1 MDQLSRLL
9 NKLNMGR
16 SAGTLTLEDIMPLS
30 RAELHRMAKERLS
43 GEEVVHLHRSAQ
55 REQTENKLFAAR
67 ALTRANPLLAQ
78 AIRQASRGVT
88 AYGIND
94 IIDPR
99 TVQFATPGSVASMF
113 SPAAYLTELYREARH
128 LHPQDSV
135 WQLDKRRPDLAKLTL
150 NQQNMDEEI
159 STLALANQLQMSA
172 LMTARKQTPPQ
183 LMETLATV
191 RNSGVTPYH
200 APFSSVHHALTQHK
214 VTLSDSPLG
223 QGMTSAAQLALQA
236 NIAPELHAILTEK
249 TDWLSEVEIAELVSE
264 NFPDVSI
271 ERLMTLDGLTAWYA
285 LPREQIQQL
294 LEGQQTQMAQTPD
307 LYRNNQ
313 LLTHQIEEDGRIVTH
328 VFNKI
333 PGDDSSQANYLDLL
347 PLADNR
353 FAVNF
358 SMANTHSAMS
368 IFSLSTDRL
377 DNNLYSNSSFVPQ
390 QGQHYSLP
398 VTFAAELLAQRL
410 KIGIKRASP
419 ADGRS
424 HYTSASFTRTPANPG
439 LWLLKLNKT
448 LRLAKASGLAPLE
461 VERAL
466 ARLRLPD
473 DDSAAQVIH
482 RFYEALHYRQRYA
495 IDLESALMLCNADI
509 SQIAYDG
516 QLSQFDRLFNNPP
529 FNDVRYTL
537 GGSAIPMLPDASDP
551 RREVLKRALRVDNIG
566 LWQLF
571 NLTARDNADNKD
583 GNNIENLSDLLLV
596 RLLADTHGLSVA
608 ELHTLLTLSPF
619 NNINIYQI
627 TERNRRGLI
636 DFLWQTQQWL
646 TAQNGSVNDV
656 WALLTQDYGD
666 KPTAD
671 MQPLLEALRSG
682 AVMETELQATMAPI
696 VATVLQLDTPT
707 QGEALLRW
715 LDNHRPATVPTTAEA
730 WALIKQPTP
739 DALAQKK
746 IAHFCQALAQRVLTI
761 RAMALSEAELQTL
774 AQGAAVDTV
783 AGVRAIS
790 DFHRVMDRCGD
801 QAGTI
806 LDALQAKTLSAKPLA
821 QALNL
826 APVVLTEALTQ
837 AGWKSGSDMTWQQL
851 AALPAW
857 LDLAQRLQITPTG
870 VGTLLALS
878 QAPVATYGEWSTLA
892 ALLLA
897 GLTPQQSL
905 QVQQQQN
912 QRLGEALS
920 GDYRAT
926 IMAAQLEGRDEIW
939 RRLLVDGQVSAEVTT
954 TRLAEAIASVQLY
967 INRTLAGQE
976 PGADKERLDR
986 QFFKDW
992 ARYNKGYS
1000 TWAGVSQLAY
1010 YPENTID
1017 PTLRIGQSGMMDE
1030 MLQQLAQSQLNSDT
1044 LEEGFRQYLTAFEQV
1059 ANLKVA
1065 SGYHDHPDIHQGNT
1079 WFIGYSQSEP
1089 RKYYWRSLDHSK
1101 GQDGRFAA
1109 NAWSEWRE
1117 IACAVTPYQGL
1128 IRPVIYRS
1136 RLYVLWV
1143 EEQQRKTADGKKDE
1157 LHYALKL
1164 SHIHY
1169 DGSWASPFS
1178 FDITADLKKE
1188 KVVTAEALGL
1198 YSTANNE
1205 DDALTVALYQKR
1217 ESYNVEG
1224 NKLNTPY
1231 FGIRILADMTRAAST
1246 NIGGV
1251 MVAVVSQLDTT
1262 KINRVNNALGGSFHT
1277 SLTLQSQETNL
1288 EFNFAL
1294 EADGFYVSQKEDR
1307 QQLVLNP
1314 VVEVTYTKEGGLGSF
1329 LTELPDF
1336 EKLHFSHP
1344 DAGHILIP
1352 ENCIF
1357 TPKNGS
1363 KVNDVNLLF
1372 LTNENHEA
1380 KACGVRL
1387 NSRETKLSDFVVLE
1401 STSSYKNDFGVGNP
1415 IKNGDKFIFSRIYN
1429 NDLLMDTKKRESQ
1442 TYDVRLSYS
1451 LLPVGTLEFG
1461 KFKNILVGFNTQDI
1475 VLELYSGDK
1484 LIKSIN
1490 GSDVGMANP
1499 GFHVDTLKFA
1509 FGSLSVDVSDVFK
1522 DNKLNLTLKVSVK
1535 NKEGVAATADYAL
1548 TLQVP
1553 EVSKRN
1559 ISLHTTDDGAQYMA
1573 LDCYRT
1579 RLNTLFAQQL
1589 IARASRGVDAVLSRE
1604 TQSLMEPKL
1613 GKGTY
1618 VTLTLAQYD
1627 KAIHGSDRRFS
1638 LQRGDALVYNDIYA
1652 VAGGTLSLDSPME
1665 VRFFIPQLVDQKY
1678 NLDRFF
1684 LRAHYQ
1690 SGNSGWIKFIPD
1702 GDGWKLDTGYNKGTF
1717 SGLVSVG
1724 GLSQQ
1729 DEPMDFSGANALYFW
1744 ELFYYTPM
1752 MVASRLLQEQDF
1764 SEANRWLRYVWDPA
1778 GGTQRG
1784 GVWNTRPLDEDT
1796 TWNDDPLDSVDP
1808 DAVAQHDPMHYKMST
1823 VMRTL
1828 DLLMARGDAA
1838 YRLLERDTLNEAKM
1852 WYVQA
1857 LTLLGEK
1864 P

>member
-30 RAELHRMAKERLS
+30 RAELHRMAKELLS

-78 AIRQASRGVT
+78 AIRQASSGVT

-99 TVQFATPGSVASMF
+99 AVQFATPGSVASMF

-128 LHPQDSV
+128 LHPQDSA

-249 TDWLSEVEIAELVSE
+249 TDGLSETEIEEQVSK
-264 NFPDVSI
+264 NFPGVSI
-271 ERLMTLDGLTAWYA
+271 ERLMTLDGLAAWFA

-313 LLTHQIEEDGRIVTH
+313 LLTQQIEEDGRIVTY
-328 VFNKI
+328 VFNKKHDVKTN
-333 PGDDSSQANYLDLL
+333 PAKYVDLL
-347 PLADNR
+347 PLVGNR
-353 FAVNF
+353 FLVNF
-358 SMANTHSAMS
+358 SVLTTRENHPDFLIGSRGNFTGD
-368 IFSLSTDRL
+368 LYR
-377 DNNLYSNSSFVPQ
+377 DNNFVPQ
-390 QGQHYSLP
+390 AGQHYSLP
-398 VTFAAELLAQRL
+398 VTLDAEKLTLGQSITISRYNTQEDV
-410 KIGIKRASP
+410 G
-419 ADGRS
+419 
-424 HYTSASFTRTPANPG
+424 YTTRFIFTRTPANPG

-448 LRLAKASGLAPLE
+448 LRLAKASDLAPLE
-461 VERAL
+461 VAHAL

-473 DDSAAQVIH
+473 DDSEAQVIH

-509 SQIAYDG
+509 SQIVYDG

-529 FNDVRYTL
+529 LNDVRYTL
-537 GGSAIPMLPDASDP
+537 GGSAIPMLPDARDP

-571 NLTARDNADNKD
+571 NLTARDDADNKD

-627 TERNRRGLI
+627 TEQNRRGLI

-646 TAQNGSVNDV
+646 AAQNGSVNDV
-656 WALLTQDYGD
+656 WALLTQGYGD

-707 QGEALLRW
+707 QGGALLRW

-746 IAHFCQALAQRVLTI
+746 IAHFCQALAQRVLVI
-761 RAMALSEAELQTL
+761 RAMALSEVELLTL

-806 LDALQAKTLSAKPLA
+806 LEALQDKALSAKLLA

-837 AGWKSGSDMTWQQL
+837 AGWESGSDMTWQQL

-857 LDLAQRLQITPTG
+857 LDLAQRLQITPAG
-870 VGTLLALS
+870 VGTLLTLS

-905 QVQQQQN
+905 QVQQQQD

-926 IMAAQLEGRDEIW
+926 MMAAPLANRDEIW
-939 RRLLVDGQVSAEVTT
+939 RRLLVDGQVSSEVTT

-976 PGADKERLDR
+976 PGADKVLLER

-1017 PTLRIGQSGMMDE
+1017 PTLRIGQSGM
-1030 MLQQLAQSQLNSDT
+1030 
-1044 LEEGFRQYLTAFEQV
+1044 
-1059 ANLKVA
+1059 
-1065 SGYHDHPDIHQGNT
+1065 
-1079 WFIGYSQSEP
+1079 
-1089 RKYYWRSLDHSK
+1089 
-1101 GQDGRFAA
+1101 
-1109 NAWSEWRE
+1109 
-1117 IACAVTPYQGL
+1117 
-1128 IRPVIYRS
+1128 
-1136 RLYVLWV
+1136 
-1143 EEQQRKTADGKKDE
+1143 
-1157 LHYALKL
+1157 
-1164 SHIHY
+1164 
-1169 DGSWASPFS
+1169 
-1178 FDITADLKKE
+1178 
-1188 KVVTAEALGL
+1188 
-1198 YSTANNE
+1198 
-1205 DDALTVALYQKR
+1205 
-1217 ESYNVEG
+1217 
-1224 NKLNTPY
+1224 
-1231 FGIRILADMTRAAST
+1231 
-1246 NIGGV
+1246 
-1251 MVAVVSQLDTT
+1251 
-1262 KINRVNNALGGSFHT
+1262 
-1277 SLTLQSQETNL
+1277 
-1288 EFNFAL
+1288 
-1294 EADGFYVSQKEDR
+1294 
-1307 QQLVLNP
+1307 
-1314 VVEVTYTKEGGLGSF
+1314 
-1329 LTELPDF
+1329 
-1336 EKLHFSHP
+1336 
-1344 DAGHILIP
+1344 
-1352 ENCIF
+1352 
-1357 TPKNGS
+1357 
-1363 KVNDVNLLF
+1363 
-1372 LTNENHEA
+1372 
-1380 KACGVRL
+1380 
-1387 NSRETKLSDFVVLE
+1387 
-1401 STSSYKNDFGVGNP
+1401 
-1415 IKNGDKFIFSRIYN
+1415 
-1429 NDLLMDTKKRESQ
+1429 
-1442 TYDVRLSYS
+1442 
-1451 LLPVGTLEFG
+1451 
-1461 KFKNILVGFNTQDI
+1461 
-1475 VLELYSGDK
+1475 
-1484 LIKSIN
+1484 
-1490 GSDVGMANP
+1490 
-1499 GFHVDTLKFA
+1499 
-1509 FGSLSVDVSDVFK
+1509 
-1522 DNKLNLTLKVSVK
+1522 
-1535 NKEGVAATADYAL
+1535 
-1548 TLQVP
+1548 
-1553 EVSKRN
+1553 
-1559 ISLHTTDDGAQYMA
+1559 
-1573 LDCYRT
+1573 
-1579 RLNTLFAQQL
+1579 
-1589 IARASRGVDAVLSRE
+1589 
-1604 TQSLMEPKL
+1604 
-1613 GKGTY
+1613 
-1618 VTLTLAQYD
+1618 
-1627 KAIHGSDRRFS
+1627 
-1638 LQRGDALVYNDIYA
+1638 
-1652 VAGGTLSLDSPME
+1652 
-1665 VRFFIPQLVDQKY
+1665 
-1678 NLDRFF
+1678 
-1684 LRAHYQ
+1684 
-1690 SGNSGWIKFIPD
+1690 
-1702 GDGWKLDTGYNKGTF
+1702 
-1717 SGLVSVG
+1717 
-1724 GLSQQ
+1724 
-1729 DEPMDFSGANALYFW
+1729 
-1744 ELFYYTPM
+1744 
-1752 MVASRLLQEQDF
+1752 
-1764 SEANRWLRYVWDPA
+1764 
-1778 GGTQRG
+1778 
-1784 GVWNTRPLDEDT
+1784 
-1796 TWNDDPLDSVDP
+1796 
-1808 DAVAQHDPMHYKMST
+1808 
-1823 VMRTL
+1823 
-1828 DLLMARGDAA
+1828 
-1838 YRLLERDTLNEAKM
+1838 
-1852 WYVQA
+1852 
-1857 LTLLGEK
+1857 
-1864 P
+1864 